1 MQPGGCGAKSR
12 APADGVG
19 VSTFRKCVKDGERK
33 RKRSG
38 GLVSSPS
45 EEFTHEFVSD
55 LWETLEQTSHSQ
67 WKCQQTHDLLCARIP
82 DTGALLV
89 CAL

>member
-1 MQPGGCGAKSR
+1 MQPGGCGVKSR

-19 VSTFRKCVKDGERK
+19 VSTFRKCVKDGERR
-33 RKRSG
+33 RKQSG

-55 LWETLEQTSHSQ
+55 LWETLSKHPTLSGNVSKLMICCVLGSQTRE
-67 WKCQQTHDLLCARIP
+67 LY
-82 DTGALLV
+82 
-89 CAL
+89 